1 MSHYSVG
8 PTNPMHA
15 QNMQLS
21 HYGGINHG
29 KSHTYCLT
37 D

>member
-8 PTNPMHA
+8 PNPMHA
-15 QNMQLS
+15 ANMQLS

-29 KSHTYCLT
+29 KSN
-37 D
+37 